1 MSREQASVL
10 QAHGLPEQVPASVW
24 QTLVPA
30 VVPLTSLRPTQ
41 RPGYRPCGP
50 CRKLLGEPSRSG
62 DPWPYVLIV
71 NGVAWI
77 YDGHNRIA
85 KWLRE
90 GRAYG
95 PAKVARW

>member
-1 MSREQASVL
+1 MAQAEIL
-10 QAHGLPEQVPASVW
+10 RRHGLPENVSAEGW

-85 KWLRE
+85 MELRCGKE
-90 GRAYG
+90 WGEV
-95 PAKVARW
+95 KVATWQ